1 MKSADSAMMYN
12 IPVVAELNRVPSF
25 DPLKYLKRT
34 ADGMELPLKYKKL
47 WFRLKYPQGRV
58 RITNLRITDQLA
70 MIEARVFLD
79 RRDTEAVSSYTV
91 TCDAK
96 SAPDGMY
103 VQHAQDLATGQ
114 ALSDAGFG
122 IQFVSADGEVM
133 PTAQMKT
140 APVQTA
146 PAEKKAPTPAVAAPA
161 VETPVV
167 KETVA
172 VKETPV
178 VAAPVVSAPA
188 VVKETVAE
196 VVENKTTASA
206 VQTVAAPVVEE
217 KPVEKVIPMATVAEA
232 PKAVTPAPAAVV
244 IEEILDE
251 AEEAPTEK
259 SGPAYTK
266 DMSVEEICAVM
277 SLDEALNYVVT
288 SGACAGQKLSQVAER
303 RAASLRFYLTGY
315 KGDDNILRA
324 AATLIIA
331 SRPEL
336 QAS

>member
-25 DPLKYLKRT
+25 DPLRYLKKT
-34 ADGMELPLKYKKL
+34 AEGMELPLKYKKL

-96 SAPDGMY
+96 SAPDGLH
-103 VQHAQDLATGQ
+103 VKHAQDLATDQ

-133 PTAQMKT
+133 PTAQTKT
-140 APVQTA
+140 ATVQTA
-146 PAEKKAPTPAVAAPA
+146 PAEKVVSAPVEAPST
-161 VETPVV
+161 VKETEV

-172 VKETPV
+172 VTETPV
-178 VAAPVVSAPA
+178 TAAPVVSAPPVEKEA
-188 VVKETVAE
+188 VEKTVNE
-196 VVENKTTASA
+196 TASA
-206 VQTVAAPVVEE
+206 VVQTVAAPVVEE
-217 KPVEKVIPMATVAEA
+217 KPAEKVIPMATVVEA
-232 PKAVTPAPAAVV
+232 PKVVTPAPAAVV
-244 IEEILDE
+244 VEEILDE
-251 AEEAPTEK
+251 AEEAPAEK

-266 DMSVEEICAVM
+266 DMSVEDICAVM
-277 SLDEALNYVVT
+277 TLDEALNYVVT

>member
-34 ADGMELPLKYKKL
+34 ANGMELPLKYKKL

-79 RRDTEAVSSYTV
+79 RRDTEAVSSYTI

-96 SAPDGMY
+96 SAPDGEY
-103 VQHAQDLATGQ
+103 VKQAQDLATDQ

-133 PTAQMKT
+133 PTAQPKA

-146 PAEKKAPTPAVAAPA
+146 PAEKKVSAPVEAAPA
-161 VETPVV
+161 VKAPEV

-178 VAAPVVSAPA
+178 VAAPVVSAPPVVEKTVEKTVTETAAA
-188 VVKETVAE
+188 VV
-196 VVENKTTASA
+196 
-206 VQTVAAPVVEE
+206 QPVAAPVVEE
-217 KPVEKVIPMATVAEA
+217 KPAEKVIPIASVADA
-232 PKAVTPAPAAVV
+232 AKVVTPVPAAVV

-251 AEEAPTEK
+251 AEETEQK
-259 SGPAYTK
+259 TGPAYTK
-266 DMSVEEICAVM
+266 DMSVEDICAVM
-277 SLDEALNYVVT
+277 TLDEALNYVVT

>member
-34 ADGMELPLKYKKL
+34 ANGMELPLKYKKL

-79 RRDTEAVSSYTV
+79 RRDTEAVSSYTI

-96 SAPDGMY
+96 SAPDGEY
-103 VQHAQDLATGQ
+103 VKQAQDLATDQ

-133 PTAQMKT
+133 PTAQPKA

-146 PAEKKAPTPAVAAPA
+146 LAEKKVSAPVEAAPA
-161 VETPVV
+161 VKAPEV

-172 VKETPV
+172 AKETPV
-178 VAAPVVSAPA
+178 VAAPVVSAPPVAEKTVEKTVTETATA
-188 VVKETVAE
+188 VV
-196 VVENKTTASA
+196 
-206 VQTVAAPVVEE
+206 QPVAAPVVEE
-217 KPVEKVIPMATVAEA
+217 KPAEKVIPIASVADA
-232 PKAVTPAPAAVV
+232 AKVVAPAPAAVV

-251 AEEAPTEK
+251 AEETK
-259 SGPAYTK
+259 QKTGPAYTK
-266 DMSVEEICAVM
+266 DMSVEDICAVM
-277 SLDEALNYVVT
+277 TLDEALNYVVT

>member
-34 ADGMELPLKYKKL
+34 ANGMELPLKYKKL

-79 RRDTEAVSSYTV
+79 RRDTEAVSSYTI

-96 SAPDGMY
+96 SAPDGEY
-103 VQHAQDLATGQ
+103 VKQAQDLATDQ

-133 PTAQMKT
+133 PTAQPKA

-146 PAEKKAPTPAVAAPA
+146 PAEKKVSAPVEAAPA
-161 VETPVV
+161 VKAPEV

-178 VAAPVVSAPA
+178 VAAPVVSAPPVVEKTVEKTVTETAAA
-188 VVKETVAE
+188 VV
-196 VVENKTTASA
+196 
-206 VQTVAAPVVEE
+206 QPVAAPVVEE
-217 KPVEKVIPMATVAEA
+217 KPAEKVIPIASVADA
-232 PKAVTPAPAAVV
+232 AKVVTPAPAAVV

-251 AEEAPTEK
+251 AEETEQK
-259 SGPAYTK
+259 TGPAYTK
-266 DMSVEEICAVM
+266 DMSVEDICAVM
-277 SLDEALNYVVT
+277 TLDEALNYVVT

>member
-79 RRDTEAVSSYTV
+79 RRDTEAVSSYTI

-96 SAPDGMY
+96 SAPDGEY
-103 VQHAQDLATGQ
+103 VKQAQDLATDQ

-133 PTAQMKT
+133 PAVQPKA

-146 PAEKKAPTPAVAAPA
+146 PAEKKVSAPVEAAPA
-161 VETPVV
+161 VKAPEV

-172 VKETPV
+172 AKETPV
-178 VAAPVVSAPA
+178 VAAPVVSAPTVVEKTVEKTVTETATA
-188 VVKETVAE
+188 VVQ
-196 VVENKTTASA
+196 S
-206 VQTVAAPVVEE
+206 VAAPVVEE
-217 KPVEKVIPMATVAEA
+217 KPAEKVIPIASVADA
-232 PKAVTPAPAAVV
+232 AKVVAPAPAAVV

-251 AEEAPTEK
+251 AEETEQK
-259 SGPAYTK
+259 TGHAYTK
-266 DMSVEEICAVM
+266 DMSVEDICAVM
-277 SLDEALNYVVT
+277 TLDEALNYVVT

>member
-79 RRDTEAVSSYTV
+79 RRDTEAVSSYTI

-103 VQHAQDLATGQ
+103 VKQAQDLATDQ

-122 IQFVSADGEVM
+122 IQFVSADGEVI
-133 PTAQMKT
+133 PTAQTKT
-140 APVQTA
+140 APAQTT
-146 PAEKKAPTPAVAAPA
+146 PAEKKVSAPVEAAPTVKAPEA
-161 VETPVV
+161 
-167 KETVA
+167 KETV
-172 VKETPV
+172 VTKETPV
-178 VAAPVVSAPA
+178 TAAPIVSAPA
-188 VVKETVAE
+188 VVEKTVERTVTETAAA
-196 VVENKTTASA
+196 VV
-206 VQTVAAPVVEE
+206 QPVAAPIVEE
-217 KPVEKVIPMATVAEA
+217 KPAEKVIPIVSVADA
-232 PKAVTPAPAAVV
+232 AKVVTPAPAAVV

-251 AEEAPTEK
+251 AEETEQK
-259 SGPAYTK
+259 TGPAYTK
-266 DMSVEEICAVM
+266 DMSVEDICAVM
-277 SLDEALNYVVT
+277 TLDEALNYVVT

>member
-1 MKSADSAMMYN
+1 MESADSAMMYN

-25 DPLKYLKRT
+25 DPLRYLKKT
-34 ADGMELPLKYKKL
+34 AEGMELPLKYKKL

-96 SAPDGMY
+96 SAPDGLH
-103 VQHAQDLATGQ
+103 VKHAQDLATDQ

-133 PTAQMKT
+133 PTAQTKT
-140 APVQTA
+140 ATVQTA
-146 PAEKKAPTPAVAAPA
+146 PAEKVVSAPVEAPST
-161 VETPVV
+161 VKETEV

-172 VKETPV
+172 VTETPV
-178 VAAPVVSAPA
+178 TAAPVVSAPPVEKEA
-188 VVKETVAE
+188 VEKTVTE
-196 VVENKTTASA
+196 TASA
-206 VQTVAAPVVEE
+206 VVQTVAAPVVEE
-217 KPVEKVIPMATVAEA
+217 KPAEKVIPMATVVEA
-232 PKAVTPAPAAVV
+232 PKVVTPAPAAVV
-244 IEEILDE
+244 VEEILDE
-251 AEEAPTEK
+251 AEETPAEK

-266 DMSVEEICAVM
+266 DMSVEDICAVM
-277 SLDEALNYVVT
+277 TLDEALNYVVT

>member
-25 DPLKYLKRT
+25 DPLKYLKKT

-79 RRDTEAVSSYTV
+79 RRDSEAVASYTA
-91 TCDAK
+91 TCDAQ
-96 SAPDGMY
+96 SIPDGKY
-103 VQHAQDLATGQ
+103 VQYAQDLATGQ

-133 PTAQMKT
+133 PTAQTKT
-140 APVQTA
+140 APEQTA
-146 PAEKKAPTPAVAAPA
+146 FAEKKVVAPIEAASAVKVPEA
-161 VETPVV
+161 
-167 KETVA
+167 KETVK
-172 VKETPV
+172 VEEKPV
-178 VAAPVVSAPA
+178 VAAPVVSAPP
-188 VVKETVAE
+188 VVKDTVEE
-196 VVENKTTASA
+196 VVTESVTTA
-206 VQTVAAPVVEE
+206 VKPTVTTAVEE
-217 KPVEKVIPMATVAEA
+217 KVISMTSVAEA
-232 PKAVTPAPAAVV
+232 AKAVTPTAVV

-251 AEEAPTEK
+251 AEDIPAEK
-259 SGPAYTK
+259 TGPAYTK

-277 SLDEALNYVVT
+277 TLDEALEYVVP
-288 SGACAGQKLSQVAER
+288 SGACAGQKLSQVADR

>member
-1 MKSADSAMMYN
+1 
-12 IPVVAELNRVPSF
+12 
-25 DPLKYLKRT
+25 
-34 ADGMELPLKYKKL
+34 MELPLKYKKL

-79 RRDTEAVSSYTV
+79 RRDTEAVSSYTI

-96 SAPDGMY
+96 SAPDGEY
-103 VQHAQDLATGQ
+103 VKQAQDLATDQ

-133 PTAQMKT
+133 PTAQPKA

-146 PAEKKAPTPAVAAPA
+146 PAEKKVSAPVEAAPA
-161 VETPVV
+161 VKAPEV

-178 VAAPVVSAPA
+178 VAAPVVSAPPVVEKTVEKTVTETAAA
-188 VVKETVAE
+188 VV
-196 VVENKTTASA
+196 
-206 VQTVAAPVVEE
+206 QPVAAPVVEE
-217 KPVEKVIPMATVAEA
+217 KPAEKVIPIASVADA
-232 PKAVTPAPAAVV
+232 AKVVTPAPAAVV

-251 AEEAPTEK
+251 AEETEQK
-259 SGPAYTK
+259 TGPAYTK
-266 DMSVEEICAVM
+266 DMSVEDICAVM
-277 SLDEALNYVVT
+277 TLDEALNYVVT

>member
-25 DPLKYLKRT
+25 DPLKFLKKT
-34 ADGMELPLKYKKL
+34 ADVVELPLKYKKL

-103 VQHAQDLATGQ
+103 VKQAQDLATGQ

-122 IQFVSADGEVM
+122 IQFVSAEGEVM
-133 PTAQMKT
+133 PTAQPKV

-146 PAEKKAPTPAVAAPA
+146 PAEKKVSAPVEAAPA
-161 VETPVV
+161 VKVPEV
-167 KETVA
+167 KES
-172 VKETPV
+172 V
-178 VAAPVVSAPA
+178 VAKEKPVTAAP
-188 VVKETVAE
+188 
-196 VVENKTTASA
+196 TASA
-206 VQTVAAPVVEE
+206 SSVVNETVEKPVTETASTVARPVAAPVVEE
-217 KPVEKVIPMATVAEA
+217 KPAEKVIPMATVAEV
-232 PKAVTPAPAAVV
+232 PKVATPAPAAVV
-244 IEEILDE
+244 TEEILDE
-251 AEEAPTEK
+251 VEEAPVEK
-259 SGPAYTK
+259 TGPAYTK
-266 DMSVEEICAVM
+266 DMSVEDICSVM
-277 SLDEALNYVVT
+277 TLDEALNYVVT

>member
-1 MKSADSAMMYN
+1 MKSAESAMMYN

-25 DPLKYLKRT
+25 DPLRYLKKT

-79 RRDTEAVSSYTV
+79 RRDTEAVASYTA

-96 SAPDGMY
+96 SIPDGKY
-103 VQHAQDLATGQ
+103 VQYAQDLATGQ

-122 IQFVSADGEVM
+122 IQFVSADGEVK
-133 PTAQMKT
+133 PTAQTKT

-146 PAEKKAPTPAVAAPA
+146 PVEKTIVTPVEVPPAVKVP
-161 VETPVV
+161 EV
-167 KETVA
+167 KETVVA
-172 VKETPV
+172 KETPV
-178 VAAPVVSAPA
+178 TAVPIVSAPTVVEKTVERTVTETSAAVVQPVAAPI
-188 VVKETVAE
+188 
-196 VVENKTTASA
+196 
-206 VQTVAAPVVEE
+206 VEE
-217 KPVEKVIPMATVAEA
+217 KPAEKVIPIVSVADA
-232 PKAVTPAPAAVV
+232 AKVVTPTPAAVV

-251 AEEAPTEK
+251 AEETEQK
-259 SGPAYTK
+259 TGPAYTK
-266 DMSVEEICAVM
+266 DMSVEDICAVM
-277 SLDEALNYVVT
+277 TLDEALNYVVT

>member
-1 MKSADSAMMYN
+1 MKSAESAMMYN

-25 DPLKYLKRT
+25 DPLRYLKKT

-79 RRDTEAVSSYTV
+79 RRDTEAVASYTA

-96 SAPDGMY
+96 NIPDGKY
-103 VQHAQDLATGQ
+103 VQYAQDLATGQ

-122 IQFVSADGEVM
+122 IQFVSADGEVK
-133 PTAQMKT
+133 PTAQKNI

-146 PAEKKAPTPAVAAPA
+146 PVEKKVATPVEAVPAVKVP
-161 VETPVV
+161 EV
-167 KETVA
+167 KETVR
-172 VKETPV
+172 VEEKPV
-178 VAAPVVSAPA
+178 VAAPVVSAPP
-188 VVKETVAE
+188 VVKETVEE
-196 VVENKTTASA
+196 VVAESTPAT
-206 VQTVAAPVVEE
+206 VQTVVAAPVVEE
-217 KPVEKVIPMATVAEA
+217 KPAEKVVPIASVADA
-232 PKAVTPAPAAVV
+232 AKVVTPAPAAVV

-251 AEEAPTEK
+251 AEEAPAEK
-259 SGPAYTK
+259 TGPAYTK
-266 DMSVEEICAVM
+266 DMSVEDICAVM
-277 SLDEALNYVVT
+277 SLDEALDYVVPT
-288 SGACAGQKLSQVAER
+288 GACAGQKLSQVAER

>member
-1 MKSADSAMMYN
+1 MKSAESAMMYN

-25 DPLKYLKRT
+25 DPLKYLKKT

-96 SAPDGMY
+96 SVPDGEY
-103 VQHAQDLATGQ
+103 VKHAQDLATGQ

-133 PTAQMKT
+133 PTAQTKT

-146 PAEKKAPTPAVAAPA
+146 PVEKKVVAPVEAAPA
-161 VETPVV
+161 VKAPEV

-172 VKETPV
+172 VEEKPV
-178 VAAPVVSAPA
+178 TAAPVVSAPPVEKEA
-188 VVKETVAE
+188 VEKTVTE
-196 VVENKTTASA
+196 TASA
-206 VQTVAAPVVEE
+206 VVQTVAATVVEE
-217 KPVEKVIPMATVAEA
+217 KPAEKVIPMATVVEA
-232 PKAVTPAPAAVV
+232 PKVVTPAPAAVV
-244 IEEILDE
+244 VEEILDE
-251 AEEAPTEK
+251 AEEAPAEK

-266 DMSVEEICAVM
+266 DMSVEDICAVM
-277 SLDEALNYVVT
+277 TLDEALNYVVT

-303 RAASLRFYLTGY
+303 RAASLRFYLSGY

>member
-79 RRDTEAVSSYTV
+79 RRDTEAVSSYTI

-103 VQHAQDLATGQ
+103 VKQAQDLATDQ

-133 PTAQMKT
+133 PTAQTKT
-140 APVQTA
+140 APAQTT
-146 PAEKKAPTPAVAAPA
+146 PAEKKVSTPVEAAPTVKAPEA
-161 VETPVV
+161 
-167 KETVA
+167 KETVVA
-172 VKETPV
+172 KETPV
-178 VAAPVVSAPA
+178 TAAPIVSAPA
-188 VVKETVAE
+188 VVEKTVERTVTETAAA
-196 VVENKTTASA
+196 VV
-206 VQTVAAPVVEE
+206 QPVAAPIVEE
-217 KPVEKVIPMATVAEA
+217 KPAEKVIPIVSVADA
-232 PKAVTPAPAAVV
+232 AKVVTPAPAAVV

-251 AEEAPTEK
+251 AEETEQK
-259 SGPAYTK
+259 TGPAYTK
-266 DMSVEEICAVM
+266 DMSVEDICAVM
-277 SLDEALNYVVT
+277 TLDEALNYVVT

>member
-34 ADGMELPLKYKKL
+34 ANGMELPLKYKKL

-79 RRDTEAVSSYTV
+79 RRDTEAVSSYTI

-96 SAPDGMY
+96 SAPDGEY
-103 VQHAQDLATGQ
+103 VKQAQDLATDQ

-133 PTAQMKT
+133 PTAQPKA

-146 PAEKKAPTPAVAAPA
+146 PAEKKVSAPVEAAPA
-161 VETPVV
+161 VKAPEV

-178 VAAPVVSAPA
+178 VAAPVVSAPPVAEKTVEKTVTETAAA
-188 VVKETVAE
+188 VV
-196 VVENKTTASA
+196 
-206 VQTVAAPVVEE
+206 QPVAAPVVEE
-217 KPVEKVIPMATVAEA
+217 KPAEKVIPIASVADA
-232 PKAVTPAPAAVV
+232 AKVVTPAPAAVV

-251 AEEAPTEK
+251 AEETEQK
-259 SGPAYTK
+259 TGPAYTK
-266 DMSVEEICAVM
+266 DMSVEDICAVM
-277 SLDEALNYVVT
+277 TLDEALNYVVT

>member
-1 MKSADSAMMYN
+1 MKSAESAMMYN

-25 DPLKYLKRT
+25 DPLRYLKKT

-79 RRDTEAVSSYTV
+79 RRDTEAVASYTA

-96 SAPDGMY
+96 SIPDGKY
-103 VQHAQDLATGQ
+103 VQYAQDLATGQ

-122 IQFVSADGEVM
+122 IQFVSADGEVK
-133 PTAQMKT
+133 PTAQTNT

-146 PAEKKAPTPAVAAPA
+146 PVEKTIVTPVEVPPAVKVPEVKETVKVEEKPVVAPPVVSA
-161 VETPVV
+161 PPVV
-167 KETVA
+167 KETVEE
-172 VKETPV
+172 VVTESTPATVQTV
-178 VAAPVVSAPA
+178 VTAPA
-188 VVKETVAE
+188 VE
-196 VVENKTTASA
+196 V
-206 VQTVAAPVVEE
+206 
-217 KPVEKVIPMATVAEA
+217 KPVEKVTPIASVADA
-232 PKAVTPAPAAVV
+232 AKVVTPTPAAVV

-251 AEEAPTEK
+251 AAETEQK
-259 SGPAYTK
+259 TGPAYTK
-266 DMSVEEICAVM
+266 DMSVEDICAVM
-277 SLDEALNYVVT
+277 TLDEALNYVVT

-315 KGDDNILRA
+315 MVEENILRA

-331 SRPEL
+331 SRTEL

>member
-25 DPLKYLKRT
+25 DPLRYLKKT
-34 ADGMELPLKYKKL
+34 AEGMELPLKYKKL

-96 SAPDGMY
+96 SAPDGLH
-103 VQHAQDLATGQ
+103 VKHAQDLATDQ

-133 PTAQMKT
+133 PTAQTKT
-140 APVQTA
+140 ATVQTA
-146 PAEKKAPTPAVAAPA
+146 PAEKVVSAPVEAPST
-161 VETPVV
+161 VKETEV

-172 VKETPV
+172 VTETPV
-178 VAAPVVSAPA
+178 TAAPVVSAPPVEKEA
-188 VVKETVAE
+188 VEKTVTE
-196 VVENKTTASA
+196 TASA
-206 VQTVAAPVVEE
+206 VVQTVAAPVVEE
-217 KPVEKVIPMATVAEA
+217 KPAEKVIPMATVVEA
-232 PKAVTPAPAAVV
+232 PKVVTPAPAAVV
-244 IEEILDE
+244 VEEILDE
-251 AEEAPTEK
+251 AEEAPAEK

-266 DMSVEEICAVM
+266 DMSVEDICAVM
-277 SLDEALNYVVT
+277 TLDEALNYVVT

>member
-34 ADGMELPLKYKKL
+34 ANGMELPLKYKKL

-79 RRDTEAVSSYTV
+79 RRDTEAVASYTA

-96 SAPDGMY
+96 SIPDGKY
-103 VQHAQDLATGQ
+103 VQYAQDLATGQ

-133 PTAQMKT
+133 PTAQTKT
-140 APVQTA
+140 APTQTT
-146 PAEKKAPTPAVAAPA
+146 PAEKKVSAPVEAAPA
-161 VETPVV
+161 VKAPEA

-172 VKETPV
+172 AKETPV
-178 VAAPVVSAPA
+178 TAAPVVSAPTAVEKTVERTVTETAAA
-188 VVKETVAE
+188 VV
-196 VVENKTTASA
+196 
-206 VQTVAAPVVEE
+206 QPVAAPVVEE
-217 KPVEKVIPMATVAEA
+217 KPAEKVIPIASVAD
-232 PKAVTPAPAAVV
+232 AVKVMTPAPAAVV
-244 IEEILDE
+244 VEEILDE
-251 AEEAPTEK
+251 AEETEQK
-259 SGPAYTK
+259 TGPAYTK
-266 DMSVEEICAVM
+266 DMSVEDICAVM
-277 SLDEALNYVVT
+277 TLDEALNYVVT

>member
-1 MKSADSAMMYN
+1 MKSAESEMMYN

-79 RRDTEAVSSYTV
+79 RRDTEAVSNYTI

-96 SAPDGMY
+96 SAPDGEY
-103 VQHAQDLATGQ
+103 VKQAQDLATDQ

-133 PTAQMKT
+133 PTAQTKT
-140 APVQTA
+140 VPTQTT
-146 PAEKKAPTPAVAAPA
+146 PIEK
-161 VETPVV
+161 
-167 KETVA
+167 TVSA
-172 VKETPV
+172 PV
-178 VAAPVVSAPA
+178 VAAPIVSAPP
-188 VVKETVAE
+188 VVEKTVEKTVTETAE
-196 VVENKTTASA
+196 VV
-206 VQTVAAPVVEE
+206 VQPVAAPVVEE
-217 KPVEKVIPMATVAEA
+217 NPAEKVIPIAS
-232 PKAVTPAPAAVV
+232 VTDAAKVVEPAPAAVV
-244 IEEILDE
+244 IEGILDE
-251 AEEAPTEK
+251 VEETEQK
-259 SGPAYTK
+259 TGPAYTK
-266 DMSVEEICAVM
+266 DMSVEDICAVM
-277 SLDEALNYVVT
+277 TLDEALNYVVT

>member
-79 RRDTEAVSSYTV
+79 RRDTEAVSSYTI

-96 SAPDGMY
+96 SAPDGEY
-103 VQHAQDLATGQ
+103 VKQAQDLATDQ

-133 PTAQMKT
+133 PTAQTKT
-140 APVQTA
+140 APTQTT
-146 PAEKKAPTPAVAAPA
+146 PAEKKASAPVEAAPA
-161 VETPVV
+161 VKAPEV

-178 VAAPVVSAPA
+178 TAAPIVSAP
-188 VVKETVAE
+188 T
-196 VVENKTTASA
+196 VVEKTVEKTVTETTATV
-206 VQTVAAPVVEE
+206 VQSVAAPVVEE
-217 KPVEKVIPMATVAEA
+217 KPAEKVIPIASVADA
-232 PKAVTPAPAAVV
+232 AKVVTPAPAAVV
-244 IEEILDE
+244 VEEILDE
-251 AEEAPTEK
+251 AEETEQK
-259 SGPAYTK
+259 TGPAYTK
-266 DMSVEEICAVM
+266 DMSVEDICAVM
-277 SLDEALNYVVT
+277 TLDEALNYVVT

>member
-34 ADGMELPLKYKKL
+34 ANGMELPLKYKKL

-79 RRDTEAVSSYTV
+79 RRDTEAVSSYTI
-91 TCDAK
+91 TCDVK
-96 SAPDGMY
+96 SAPDGEY
-103 VQHAQDLATGQ
+103 VKQAQDLATDQ

-133 PTAQMKT
+133 PTAQPKA
-140 APVQTA
+140 APVQTEH
-146 PAEKKAPTPAVAAPA
+146 AEKKVSAPVEAAPA
-161 VETPVV
+161 VKAPEV

-178 VAAPVVSAPA
+178 VAAPVVSAPTVVEKTVEKTVTETAAA
-188 VVKETVAE
+188 VV
-196 VVENKTTASA
+196 
-206 VQTVAAPVVEE
+206 QPVAAPVVEE
-217 KPVEKVIPMATVAEA
+217 KPAEKVIPIASVADA
-232 PKAVTPAPAAVV
+232 AKVVTPAPAAVV
-244 IEEILDE
+244 VEEILDE
-251 AEEAPTEK
+251 AEETEQK
-259 SGPAYTK
+259 TGPAYTK
-266 DMSVEEICAVM
+266 DMSVEDICAVM
-277 SLDEALNYVVT
+277 TLDEALNYVVT

>member
-79 RRDTEAVSSYTV
+79 RRDTEAVSSYTI

-103 VQHAQDLATGQ
+103 VKQAQDLATDQ

-133 PTAQMKT
+133 PTAQTKT
-140 APVQTA
+140 APTQTT
-146 PAEKKAPTPAVAAPA
+146 PAEKKASAPVEAAPA
-161 VETPVV
+161 VKVPEV

-178 VAAPVVSAPA
+178 TAAPIVSAPTVVEKTVEKTVTETTATVVQSVAAPI
-188 VVKETVAE
+188 
-196 VVENKTTASA
+196 
-206 VQTVAAPVVEE
+206 VEE
-217 KPVEKVIPMATVAEA
+217 KPAEKVIPIASVADA
-232 PKAVTPAPAAVV
+232 AKAITPAPAAVV
-244 IEEILDE
+244 VEEILDE
-251 AEEAPTEK
+251 AEETEQK
-259 SGPAYTK
+259 TVPAYTK
-266 DMSVEEICAVM
+266 DMSVEDICAVM
-277 SLDEALNYVVT
+277 TLDEALNYVVT

>member
-1 MKSADSAMMYN
+1 MKSAESAMMYN

-34 ADGMELPLKYKKL
+34 ANGMELPLKYKKL

-79 RRDTEAVSSYTV
+79 RRDTEAVSSYTI

-96 SAPDGMY
+96 SAPDGEY
-103 VQHAQDLATGQ
+103 VKQAQDLATDQ

-133 PTAQMKT
+133 PTAQPKA

-146 PAEKKAPTPAVAAPA
+146 PAEKKVSAPVEAAPA
-161 VETPVV
+161 VKAPEV

-178 VAAPVVSAPA
+178 VVAPVVSAPP
-188 VVKETVAE
+188 
-196 VVENKTTASA
+196 VVEKTVEKTVTETAA
-206 VQTVAAPVVEE
+206 TVVQPVAAPVVEE
-217 KPVEKVIPMATVAEA
+217 KPAEKVIPIASVADA
-232 PKAVTPAPAAVV
+232 AKVVAPAPAAVV

-251 AEEAPTEK
+251 AEDTEQK
-259 SGPAYTK
+259 TGPAYTK
-266 DMSVEEICAVM
+266 DMSVEDICAVM
-277 SLDEALNYVVT
+277 TLDEALNYVVT

>member
-1 MKSADSAMMYN
+1 MKSAESAMMYN

-25 DPLKYLKRT
+25 DPLRYLKKT

-96 SAPDGMY
+96 SVPDGEY
-103 VQHAQDLATGQ
+103 VKHAQDLATAQ

-133 PTAQMKT
+133 PTAQTKT
-140 APVQTA
+140 VPVQTA
-146 PAEKKAPTPAVAAPA
+146 PIEKKVVAPVETAPA
-161 VETPVV
+161 VKVPEA

-172 VKETPV
+172 VEEKPV
-178 VAAPVVSAPA
+178 VAAPVVSAPP
-188 VVKETVAE
+188 VVKETVEE
-196 VVENKTTASA
+196 VVAESTPTV
-206 VQTVAAPVVEE
+206 VQPVVAPVVEE
-217 KPVEKVIPMATVAEA
+217 KPAEMVVPIASVADA
-232 PKAVTPAPAAVV
+232 AKGVTPAPAAVV
-244 IEEILDE
+244 IEKILDE
-251 AEEAPTEK
+251 AEETEQK
-259 SGPAYTK
+259 TGPAYTK
-266 DMSVEEICAVM
+266 DMSVEDICAVM
-277 SLDEALNYVVT
+277 SLDEALDYVVP

>member
-25 DPLKYLKRT
+25 DPLKYLKKT
-34 ADGMELPLKYKKL
+34 ANGMELPLKYKKL

-79 RRDTEAVSSYTV
+79 RRDTEAVSSYTI

-96 SAPDGMY
+96 TAPDGMY
-103 VQHAQDLATGQ
+103 VKQAQDLATDH

-133 PTAQMKT
+133 PTAQTKAAT
-140 APVQTA
+140 VQTA
-146 PAEKKAPTPAVAAPA
+146 PAEKVISAPVEAAPA
-161 VETPVV
+161 VKVPEV
-167 KETVA
+167 KETVTVEEKPILA
-172 VKETPV
+172 P
-178 VAAPVVSAPA
+178 PVVSAPA
-188 VVKETVAE
+188 VVEKTVEKTVTETAAA
-196 VVENKTTASA
+196 VV
-206 VQTVAAPVVEE
+206 QPIAAPVVEE
-217 KPVEKVIPMATVAEA
+217 KPTEKVIPMATVAEA
-232 PKAVTPAPAAVV
+232 PKVVTPAPAAVV
-244 IEEILDE
+244 VEEILDE
-251 AEEAPTEK
+251 AEEAPAEK

-266 DMSVEEICAVM
+266 DMSVEDICAVM
-277 SLDEALNYVVT
+277 TLDEALNYVVT

>member
-79 RRDTEAVSSYTV
+79 RRDTEAVSSYTI

-96 SAPDGMY
+96 SAPDGEY
-103 VQHAQDLATGQ
+103 VKQAQDLATDQ

-133 PTAQMKT
+133 PTAQTKT
-140 APVQTA
+140 APTQTA
-146 PAEKKAPTPAVAAPA
+146 PAEKRVSAPVEAAQAVKAP
-161 VETPVV
+161 EV

-178 VAAPVVSAPA
+178 VAVPVVSAPIVVEKTVEKTVTETAAA
-188 VVKETVAE
+188 VV
-196 VVENKTTASA
+196 
-206 VQTVAAPVVEE
+206 QPIAAPVVEE
-217 KPVEKVIPMATVAEA
+217 KPAEKVIPIASVAEA
-232 PKAVTPAPAAVV
+232 AKVITPAPAAVV
-244 IEEILDE
+244 VEEILDE
-251 AEEAPTEK
+251 AEETEQK
-259 SGPAYTK
+259 TGPAYTK
-266 DMSVEEICAVM
+266 DMSVEDICAVM
-277 SLDEALNYVVT
+277 TLDEALNYVVT

>member
-25 DPLKYLKRT
+25 DPLRYLKKT
-34 ADGMELPLKYKKL
+34 AEGMELPLKYKKL

-96 SAPDGMY
+96 SAPDGLH
-103 VQHAQDLATGQ
+103 VKHAQDLATDQ

-133 PTAQMKT
+133 PTAQTKT
-140 APVQTA
+140 ATVQTA
-146 PAEKKAPTPAVAAPA
+146 PAEKVVSAPVEAPST
-161 VETPVV
+161 VKETEV

-172 VKETPV
+172 VTETPV
-178 VAAPVVSAPA
+178 TAAPVVSAPPVEKEA
-188 VVKETVAE
+188 VEKTVTE
-196 VVENKTTASA
+196 TASVV
-206 VQTVAAPVVEE
+206 VQTVATPVVEE
-217 KPVEKVIPMATVAEA
+217 KPAEKVIPMATVVEA
-232 PKAVTPAPAAVV
+232 PKVVTPAPAAVV
-244 IEEILDE
+244 VEEILDE
-251 AEEAPTEK
+251 VEEAPAEK

-266 DMSVEEICAVM
+266 DMSVEDICAVM
-277 SLDEALNYVVT
+277 TLDEALNYVVT

>member
-79 RRDTEAVSSYTV
+79 RRDTEAVSSYTI

-103 VQHAQDLATGQ
+103 VKQAQDLATDQ

-122 IQFVSADGEVM
+122 IQFVSADGEVI
-133 PTAQMKT
+133 PTAQTKT
-140 APVQTA
+140 APAQTT
-146 PAEKKAPTPAVAAPA
+146 PAEKKVSAPVEAAPTVKAPEA
-161 VETPVV
+161 
-167 KETVA
+167 KETV
-172 VKETPV
+172 VTKETPV
-178 VAAPVVSAPA
+178 TAAPIVSAPTVVEKTVERTVTETAAAVVQPVAAPI
-188 VVKETVAE
+188 
-196 VVENKTTASA
+196 
-206 VQTVAAPVVEE
+206 VEE
-217 KPVEKVIPMATVAEA
+217 KPAEKVIPIVSVADA
-232 PKAVTPAPAAVV
+232 AKVVTPAPAAVV

-251 AEEAPTEK
+251 AEETEQK
-259 SGPAYTK
+259 TGPAYTK
-266 DMSVEEICAVM
+266 DMSVEDICAVM
-277 SLDEALNYVVT
+277 TLDEALNYVVT

>member
-34 ADGMELPLKYKKL
+34 ANGMELPLKYKKL

-79 RRDTEAVSSYTV
+79 RRDTEAVSSYTI

-103 VQHAQDLATGQ
+103 VKQAQDLATDQ

-133 PTAQMKT
+133 PTAQTKT
-140 APVQTA
+140 APTQTT
-146 PAEKKAPTPAVAAPA
+146 PAEKKVSAPVEAAPA
-161 VETPVV
+161 VKAPEA

-172 VKETPV
+172 AKETPV
-178 VAAPVVSAPA
+178 TAAPVVSAPTAVEKTVERTVTETAAA
-188 VVKETVAE
+188 VV
-196 VVENKTTASA
+196 
-206 VQTVAAPVVEE
+206 QPVAAPVVEE
-217 KPVEKVIPMATVAEA
+217 KPAEKVIPIASVAD
-232 PKAVTPAPAAVV
+232 AVKVMTPAPAAVV
-244 IEEILDE
+244 VEEILDE
-251 AEEAPTEK
+251 AEETEQK
-259 SGPAYTK
+259 TGPAYTK
-266 DMSVEEICAVM
+266 DMSVEDICAVM
-277 SLDEALNYVVT
+277 TLDEALNYVVT

>member
-34 ADGMELPLKYKKL
+34 ANGMELPLKYKKL

-79 RRDTEAVSSYTV
+79 RRDTEAVSSYTI

-96 SAPDGMY
+96 SAPDGEY
-103 VQHAQDLATGQ
+103 VKQAQDLATDQ

-122 IQFVSADGEVM
+122 IQFVSADSEVM
-133 PTAQMKT
+133 PTAQPKA

-146 PAEKKAPTPAVAAPA
+146 PAEKKVSAPVEAAPA
-161 VETPVV
+161 VKAPEV

-178 VAAPVVSAPA
+178 VAAPVVSAPPVAEKTVEKTVTETAAA
-188 VVKETVAE
+188 VV
-196 VVENKTTASA
+196 
-206 VQTVAAPVVEE
+206 QPVAAPVVEE
-217 KPVEKVIPMATVAEA
+217 KPAEKVIPIASVADA
-232 PKAVTPAPAAVV
+232 AKVVTPAPAAVV

-251 AEEAPTEK
+251 AEETK
-259 SGPAYTK
+259 QKTGPAYTK
-266 DMSVEEICAVM
+266 DMSVEDICAVM
-277 SLDEALNYVVT
+277 TLDEALNYVVT

>member
-79 RRDTEAVSSYTV
+79 RRDTEAVSSYTI

-96 SAPDGMY
+96 SAPDGEY
-103 VQHAQDLATGQ
+103 VKQAQDLATDQ

-133 PTAQMKT
+133 PTAQTK
-140 APVQTA
+140 AAAVQTA
-146 PAEKKAPTPAVAAPA
+146 PAEKKVSAPVEAAPA
-161 VETPVV
+161 VKAPEV
-167 KETVA
+167 KGTVA

-178 VAAPVVSAPA
+178 VAAPIVSAPPVVEKTVEKTVTETAAA
-188 VVKETVAE
+188 VV
-196 VVENKTTASA
+196 
-206 VQTVAAPVVEE
+206 QPVAAPVVEE
-217 KPVEKVIPMATVAEA
+217 KPAEKVIPIASVADA
-232 PKAVTPAPAAVV
+232 AKVVAPAPAAVV
-244 IEEILDE
+244 IEGILDE
-251 AEEAPTEK
+251 AEETEQK
-259 SGPAYTK
+259 TGPAYTK
-266 DMSVEEICAVM
+266 DMSVQDICAVM
-277 SLDEALNYVVT
+277 TLDEALNYVVT

>member
-34 ADGMELPLKYKKL
+34 ATGMELPLKYKKL

-79 RRDTEAVSSYTV
+79 RRDTEAVSSYTI

-96 SAPDGMY
+96 SAPDGEY
-103 VQHAQDLATGQ
+103 VKQAQDLATDQ

-133 PTAQMKT
+133 PTAQTKT
-140 APVQTA
+140 APAQTT
-146 PAEKKAPTPAVAAPA
+146 PAEKKVSTPVEAAPTVKAPEA
-161 VETPVV
+161 

-172 VKETPV
+172 AKETPV
-178 VAAPVVSAPA
+178 TAAPIVSAPTVVEKTVERTVTETTAAVVQPVAAPIVD
-188 VVKETVAE
+188 
-196 VVENKTTASA
+196 
-206 VQTVAAPVVEE
+206 E
-217 KPVEKVIPMATVAEA
+217 KPAEKVVPIASVVDAA
-232 PKAVTPAPAAVV
+232 KVVTPAPAAVV

-251 AEEAPTEK
+251 AEETEQK
-259 SGPAYTK
+259 TGPAYTK
-266 DMSVEEICAVM
+266 DMSVEDICTVM
-277 SLDEALNYVVT
+277 TLDEALNYVVT

>member
-34 ADGMELPLKYKKL
+34 ANGMELPLKYKKL

-79 RRDTEAVSSYTV
+79 RRDTEAVSSYTI

-96 SAPDGMY
+96 SAPDGEY
-103 VQHAQDLATGQ
+103 VKQAQDLATDQ

-133 PTAQMKT
+133 PTAQPKA

-146 PAEKKAPTPAVAAPA
+146 PAEKKVSAPVEAAPA
-161 VETPVV
+161 VKAPEV

-178 VAAPVVSAPA
+178 VAAPVVSAPPVAEKTVEKTVTETAAA
-188 VVKETVAE
+188 VV
-196 VVENKTTASA
+196 
-206 VQTVAAPVVEE
+206 QPVAAPVVEE
-217 KPVEKVIPMATVAEA
+217 KPAEKVIPIASVADA
-232 PKAVTPAPAAVV
+232 AKVVAPAPAAVV

-251 AEEAPTEK
+251 AEETEQK
-259 SGPAYTK
+259 TGPAYTK
-266 DMSVEEICAVM
+266 DMSVEDICAVM
-277 SLDEALNYVVT
+277 TLDEALNYVVT

>member
-34 ADGMELPLKYKKL
+34 ANGMELPLKYKKL

-79 RRDTEAVSSYTV
+79 RRDTEAVSSYTI

-96 SAPDGMY
+96 SAPDGEY
-103 VQHAQDLATGQ
+103 VKQAQDLATDQ

-133 PTAQMKT
+133 PTAQTKAT
-140 APVQTA
+140 PVQTA
-146 PAEKKAPTPAVAAPA
+146 PAEKKVSAPVEAAPA
-161 VETPVV
+161 VKAPEV

-178 VAAPVVSAPA
+178 VAAPIVSAPPVVERTVEKTVTETAAA
-188 VVKETVAE
+188 VV
-196 VVENKTTASA
+196 
-206 VQTVAAPVVEE
+206 QPVAAPVVEE
-217 KPVEKVIPMATVAEA
+217 KPAEKVIPIASIADAAKVVA
-232 PKAVTPAPAAVV
+232 PAPAAVV

-251 AEEAPTEK
+251 AEETEQK
-259 SGPAYTK
+259 TGPAYTK
-266 DMSVEEICAVM
+266 DMSVEDICAVM
-277 SLDEALNYVVT
+277 TLDEALNYVVT

>member
-1 MKSADSAMMYN
+1 MKSAESAMMYN

-25 DPLKYLKRT
+25 DPLRYLKKT

-79 RRDTEAVSSYTV
+79 RRDTEAVASYTA

-96 SAPDGMY
+96 SIPDGKY
-103 VQHAQDLATGQ
+103 VQYAQDLATGQ

-133 PTAQMKT
+133 PTAQTKT
-140 APVQTA
+140 VPVQTA
-146 PAEKKAPTPAVAAPA
+146 SVEKKVVTPVEAPPAVK
-161 VETPVV
+161 VSEV
-167 KETVA
+167 KETVK
-172 VKETPV
+172 VEEKPV
-178 VAAPVVSAPA
+178 VAAPVVSAPP
-188 VVKETVAE
+188 VVKETVEE
-196 VVENKTTASA
+196 VVTENTSA
-206 VQTVAAPVVEE
+206 TVQTVVTAPAVEV
-217 KPVEKVIPMATVAEA
+217 KPVEKVTPIASVADA
-232 PKAVTPAPAAVV
+232 AKVVTPTPAAVV

-251 AEEAPTEK
+251 AEETEQK
-259 SGPAYTK
+259 TGPAYTK
-266 DMSVEEICAVM
+266 DMSVEDICAVM
-277 SLDEALNYVVT
+277 TLDEALNYVVT

>member
-34 ADGMELPLKYKKL
+34 ANGMELPLKYKKL

-79 RRDTEAVSSYTV
+79 RRDTEAVSSYTI

-96 SAPDGMY
+96 SAPDGEY
-103 VQHAQDLATGQ
+103 VKQAQDLATDQ

-133 PTAQMKT
+133 PTAQSKT
-140 APVQTA
+140 APTQTA
-146 PAEKKAPTPAVAAPA
+146 PAEKRVSAPVEAAPA
-161 VETPVV
+161 VKAPEV

-178 VAAPVVSAPA
+178 VAAPVVSAPPVAEKTVEKTVTETAAA
-188 VVKETVAE
+188 VV
-196 VVENKTTASA
+196 
-206 VQTVAAPVVEE
+206 QPVAAPVVEE
-217 KPVEKVIPMATVAEA
+217 KPAEKVIPIASVADA
-232 PKAVTPAPAAVV
+232 AKVVAPAPAAVV

-251 AEEAPTEK
+251 AEETEQK
-259 SGPAYTK
+259 TGPAYTK
-266 DMSVEEICAVM
+266 DMSVEDICAVM
-277 SLDEALNYVVT
+277 TLDEALNYVVT

>member
-79 RRDTEAVSSYTV
+79 RRDTEAVSSYTI

-103 VQHAQDLATGQ
+103 VKQAQDLATDQ

-133 PTAQMKT
+133 PTAQTKT
-140 APVQTA
+140 APAQTT
-146 PAEKKAPTPAVAAPA
+146 PAEKTVVTPVEVPPAVKVPEVKETVKVEEKPVVAPPVVSA
-161 VETPVV
+161 PPVV
-167 KETVA
+167 KETVEE
-172 VKETPV
+172 VVTESTPATVQTV
-178 VAAPVVSAPA
+178 VTAPA
-188 VVKETVAE
+188 VE
-196 VVENKTTASA
+196 V
-206 VQTVAAPVVEE
+206 
-217 KPVEKVIPMATVAEA
+217 KPVEKVTPIASVADA
-232 PKAVTPAPAAVV
+232 AKVVTPAPAAVV

-251 AEEAPTEK
+251 AEETEQK
-259 SGPAYTK
+259 TGPAYTK
-266 DMSVEEICAVM
+266 DMSVEDICAVM
-277 SLDEALNYVVT
+277 TLDEALNYVVT

>member
-34 ADGMELPLKYKKL
+34 ANGMELPLKYKKL

-79 RRDTEAVSSYTV
+79 RRDTEAVSSYTI

-96 SAPDGMY
+96 SAPDGEY
-103 VQHAQDLATGQ
+103 VKQAQDLATDQ

-133 PTAQMKT
+133 PTAQTKT
-140 APVQTA
+140 APTQTA
-146 PAEKKAPTPAVAAPA
+146 PAEKRVSAPVEAAPA
-161 VETPVV
+161 VKAPEV

-178 VAAPVVSAPA
+178 VAAPVVSAPTVVEKTVEKTVTETAAA
-188 VVKETVAE
+188 VV
-196 VVENKTTASA
+196 
-206 VQTVAAPVVEE
+206 QPVAAPVVEE
-217 KPVEKVIPMATVAEA
+217 KPAEKVIPIASVADA
-232 PKAVTPAPAAVV
+232 AKVVTPAPAAVV
-244 IEEILDE
+244 VEEILDE
-251 AEEAPTEK
+251 AEETEQK
-259 SGPAYTK
+259 TGPAYTK
-266 DMSVEEICAVM
+266 DMSVEDICAVM
-277 SLDEALNYVVT
+277 TLDEALNYVVT

-303 RAASLRFYLTGY
+303 RAASLRFYLSGY